1 MSTES
6 EQLARRWLDAFN
18 ARDVDA
24 MVALYADDATHTSP
38 KIAAARIVGR
48 EALRA
53 WWRGALERTPS
64 LRYELVGIAASEDRV
79 ALEYVRHVD
88 GEPAMPVCNVFDV
101 QGGRFVAS
109 RVYHG

>member
-1 MSTES
+1 MSSAT

-24 MVALYADDATHTSP
+24 MAALYADDATHTSP
-38 KIAAARIVGR
+38 KIREGRIVGR
-48 EALRA
+48 DALRA

-88 GEPAMPVCNVFDV
+88 GEPAMSVCNVFDV
-101 QGGRFVAS
+101 ADGRFVAS